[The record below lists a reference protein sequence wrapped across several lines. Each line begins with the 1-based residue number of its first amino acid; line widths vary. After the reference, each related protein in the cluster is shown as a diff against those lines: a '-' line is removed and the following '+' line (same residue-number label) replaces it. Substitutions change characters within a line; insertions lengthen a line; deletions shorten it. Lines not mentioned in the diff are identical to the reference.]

1 MTRDFVH
8 ERMYARTFIE
18 CAFVGGISIAS
29 RKEVAELAGV
39 SEATVSRVLN
49 NVGPLKEET
58 KERVLAAALKLG
70 YTPSS
75 LAQSFARRRSGHLGV
90 VMPYLPNARLFSTYY
105 FSEILSGIGSKAREE
120 GYDLLMLFRNAEE
133 RVDYNELFKMRKIDA
148 CIVLGAKEDPGELA
162 SLRRLKEE
170 GHPFCLIN
178 QHFEGEAFHE
188 VDADHVEGSWQ
199 AVRHL
204 LDQGF
209 TRIAFLNGPASYSN
223 SRDRL
228 TGYLRAL
235 EDSNLPLDESLL
247 FEGNFSRKSGA
258 IAAKKM
264 LPLLN
269 EIDAIVAAND
279 RMAIG
284 LQQGLQEL
292 GIPRDRIPAMVGYDD
307 SDAAELT
314 TPALSSVR
322 VPFYE
327 LGEIAVSKVLEL
339 QGNSRSEIS
348 TPSQV
353 IQINLPTELV
363 IRASSKSKKSEEE

>member
-1 MTRDFVH
+1 
-8 ERMYARTFIE
+8 MY
-18 CAFVGGISIAS
+18 IAS

-49 NVGPLKEET
+49 NVGPIKEDT

-75 LAQSFARRRSGHLGV
+75 LAQSFARRRSGNLGV
-90 VMPYLPNARLFSTYY
+90 VMPYLPKARLFSTYY

-133 RVDYNELFKMRKIDA
+133 PMDYNELFKMRKIDA
-148 CIVLGAKEDPGELA
+148 CIVLGAKEEPGELA

-170 GHPFCLIN
+170 DHPFCLIN
-178 QHFEGEAFHE
+178 QHFAGEAFHE

-199 AVRHL
+199 AAKHL
-204 LDQGF
+204 LEQGF
-209 TRIAFLNGPASYSN
+209 TRIAFLNGPESYSN

-228 TGYLRAL
+228 TGYARAL
-235 EDSNLPLDESLL
+235 AEVNLSVDSSLL
-247 FEGNFSRKSGA
+247 FEGNFSRKSGI
-258 IAAKKM
+258 IAAKEM

-269 EIDAIVAAND
+269 EIDAIMAAND

-292 GIPRDRIPAMVGYDD
+292 GIPRDRLPAIVGYDD
-307 SDAAELT
+307 SEAAELT

-327 LGEIAVSKVLEL
+327 LGELAAAQIIELLGNNLAEVPVPAV
-339 QGNSRSEIS
+339 
-348 TPSQV
+348 
-353 IQINLPTELV
+353 QIKLPTELV
-363 IRASSKSKKSEEE
+363 IRASSKSINT

>member
-1 MTRDFVH
+1 MVH
-8 ERMYARTFIE
+8 EKMYARTFIE

-75 LAQSFARRRSGHLGV
+75 LAQSFARRRSGNLGV
-90 VMPYLPNARLFSTYY
+90 VMPYLPKARLFSTYY

-133 RVDYNELFKMRKIDA
+133 PMDYSALFKMRKIDA
-148 CIVLGAKEDPGELA
+148 CIVLGAKEEPGELA
-162 SLRRLKEE
+162 SLRRLKVE

-188 VDADHVEGSWQ
+188 VDADHVEGSRK
-199 AVRHL
+199 AVKHF
-204 LDQGF
+204 LDQGL
-209 TRIAFLNGPASYSN
+209 TRIAFLNGPVSYSN

-228 TGYLRAL
+228 TGYARAL
-235 EDSNLPLDESLL
+235 EESNLPLDDSLL
-247 FEGNFSRKSGA
+247 FDGNFSRKSGVM
-258 IAAKKM
+258 AAKEM

-269 EIDAIVAAND
+269 VIDAIVAAND

-292 GIPRDRIPAMVGYDD
+292 GIPKDRIPAMVGYDD

-314 TPALSSVR
+314 TPALSSVH

-327 LGEIAVSKVLEL
+327 LGEIAVTKVLEL
-339 QGNSRSEIS
+339 LGCSLSES
-348 TPSQV
+348 ATSSQI
-353 IQINLPTELV
+353 IQVKLPTELV
-363 IRASSKSKKSEEE
+363 IRASSIIMNPKEE

>member
-1 MTRDFVH
+1 MVH
-8 ERMYARTFIE
+8 EKMYARTFIE

-75 LAQSFARRRSGHLGV
+75 LAQSFARRKSGNLGV
-90 VMPYLPNARLFSTYY
+90 VMPYLPKARLFSTYY

-133 RVDYNELFKMRKIDA
+133 PMDYSTLFKMRKIDA
-148 CIVLGAKEDPGELA
+148 CIVLGAKEEPGELA
-162 SLRRLKEE
+162 SLRRLKVE

-188 VDADHVEGSWQ
+188 VDADHVEGSRK
-199 AVRHL
+199 AVKHF
-204 LDQGF
+204 LDQGL
-209 TRIAFLNGPASYSN
+209 TRIAFLNGPVSYSN

-228 TGYLRAL
+228 TGYSRAL
-235 EDSNLPLDESLL
+235 EESNLPLDDSLL
-247 FEGNFSRKSGA
+247 FEGNFSRKSGVK
-258 IAAKKM
+258 AAKEM

-292 GIPRDRIPAMVGYDD
+292 GISKDRIPAMVGYDD

-314 TPALSSVR
+314 TPALSSVH

-327 LGEIAVSKVLEL
+327 LGEIAVTKVLEL
-339 QGNSRSEIS
+339 LGCSLSETAVS
-348 TPSQV
+348 SQI
-353 IQINLPTELV
+353 IQIKLPTELV
-363 IRASSKSKKSEEE
+363 IRASSIIMNPKEE

>member
-1 MTRDFVH
+1 
-8 ERMYARTFIE
+8 
-18 CAFVGGISIAS
+18 
-29 RKEVAELAGV
+29 
-39 SEATVSRVLN
+39 VLN
-49 NVGPLKEET
+49 NVGPIKEET

-75 LAQSFARRRSGHLGV
+75 LAQSFARRRSGNLGV
-90 VMPYLPNARLFSTYY
+90 VMPYLPKARLFSTYY

-133 RVDYNELFKMRKIDA
+133 PMDYNELFKMRKIDA
-148 CIVLGAKEDPGELA
+148 CIVLGAKEEPGELA

-170 GHPFCLIN
+170 DHPFCLIN
-178 QHFEGEAFHE
+178 QHFAGEAFHE

-199 AVRHL
+199 AAKHL
-204 LDQGF
+204 LEQGF
-209 TRIAFLNGPASYSN
+209 TRIAFLNGPESYSN

-228 TGYLRAL
+228 TGYTRAL
-235 EDSNLPLDESLL
+235 AEVNLSVDSSLL
-247 FEGNFSRKSGA
+247 FEGNFSRKSGI
-258 IAAKKM
+258 IAAKEM

-269 EIDAIVAAND
+269 EIDAIMAAND

-292 GIPRDRIPAMVGYDD
+292 GIPRDRLPAIVGYDD
-307 SDAAELT
+307 SEAAELT

-327 LGEIAVSKVLEL
+327 LGELAAAQIIELLGNNLAEVPAPAV
-339 QGNSRSEIS
+339 
-348 TPSQV
+348 
-353 IQINLPTELV
+353 QIKLPTELV
-363 IRASSKSKKSEEE
+363 IRASSKSINT

>member
-1 MTRDFVH
+1 
-8 ERMYARTFIE
+8 MY
-18 CAFVGGISIAS
+18 IAS

-49 NVGPLKEET
+49 NVGPIKEET

-75 LAQSFARRRSGHLGV
+75 LAQSFARRRSGNLGV
-90 VMPYLPNARLFSTYY
+90 VMPYLPKARLFSTYY

-120 GYDLLMLFRNAEE
+120 GYDLLMLFRNAEAPM
-133 RVDYNELFKMRKIDA
+133 DYNELFKMRKIDA
-148 CIVLGAKEDPGELA
+148 CIVLGAKEEPGELA

-170 GHPFCLIN
+170 DHPFCLIN
-178 QHFEGEAFHE
+178 QHFAGEAFHE

-199 AVRHL
+199 AAKHL
-204 LDQGF
+204 LEQGF
-209 TRIAFLNGPASYSN
+209 KRIAFLNGPESYSN

-228 TGYLRAL
+228 TGYTRAL
-235 EDSNLPLDESLL
+235 AEVNLSVDSSLL
-247 FEGNFSRKSGA
+247 FEGNFSRKSGI
-258 IAAKKM
+258 IAAKEM

-269 EIDAIVAAND
+269 EIDAIMAAND

-292 GIPRDRIPAMVGYDD
+292 GIPRDRLPAIVGYDD
-307 SDAAELT
+307 SEAAELT

-327 LGEIAVSKVLEL
+327 LGELAAAQIIELLGNNLAEVAAPAV
-339 QGNSRSEIS
+339 
-348 TPSQV
+348 
-353 IQINLPTELV
+353 QIKLPTELV
-363 IRASSKSKKSEEE
+363 IRASSKSINT

>member
-1 MTRDFVH
+1 
-8 ERMYARTFIE
+8 
-18 CAFVGGISIAS
+18 
-29 RKEVAELAGV
+29 V

-49 NVGPLKEET
+49 NVGPIKEET

-75 LAQSFARRRSGHLGV
+75 LAQSFARRRSGNLGV
-90 VMPYLPNARLFSTYY
+90 VMPYLPKARLFSTYY

-133 RVDYNELFKMRKIDA
+133 PMDYSGLFKMRKIDA
-148 CIVLGAKEDPGELA
+148 CIVLGAKEEPGELA

-170 GHPFCLIN
+170 NHPFCLIN
-178 QHFEGEAFHE
+178 QHFAGEAFHE

-199 AVRHL
+199 AAKHL
-204 LDQGF
+204 LEQGF
-209 TRIAFLNGPASYSN
+209 TRIAFLNGPESYSN

-228 TGYLRAL
+228 TGYARAL
-235 EDSNLPLDESLL
+235 AEVNLSVDSSLL
-247 FEGNFSRKSGA
+247 FEGNFSRKSGI
-258 IAAKKM
+258 IAAKEM
-264 LPLLN
+264 LPLLD
-269 EIDAIVAAND
+269 EIDAIMVAND

-292 GIPRDRIPAMVGYDD
+292 GIPRDRLPAIVGYDD
-307 SDAAELT
+307 SEAAELT

-327 LGEIAVSKVLEL
+327 LGELAAAQIIELLGNNLAEIPAPAV
-339 QGNSRSEIS
+339 
-348 TPSQV
+348 
-353 IQINLPTELV
+353 QIKLPTELV
-363 IRASSKSKKSEEE
+363 IRASSKSINT

>member
-1 MTRDFVH
+1 M
-8 ERMYARTFIE
+8 
-18 CAFVGGISIAS
+18 
-29 RKEVAELAGV
+29 

-49 NVGPLKEET
+49 NVGPIKEET

-75 LAQSFARRRSGHLGV
+75 LAQSFARRRSGNLGV
-90 VMPYLPNARLFSTYY
+90 VMPYLPKARLFSTYY

-133 RVDYNELFKMRKIDA
+133 PMDYSGLFKMRKIDA
-148 CIVLGAKEDPGELA
+148 CIVLGAKEEPGELA

-170 GHPFCLIN
+170 NHPFCLIN
-178 QHFEGEAFHE
+178 QHFAGEAFHE

-199 AVRHL
+199 AAKHL
-204 LDQGF
+204 LEQGF
-209 TRIAFLNGPASYSN
+209 TRIAFLNGPESYSN

-228 TGYLRAL
+228 TGYARAL
-235 EDSNLPLDESLL
+235 AEVNLSVDSSLL
-247 FEGNFSRKSGA
+247 FEGNFSRKSGI
-258 IAAKKM
+258 IAAQEM
-264 LPLLN
+264 LPLLD
-269 EIDAIVAAND
+269 EIDAIMVAND

-292 GIPRDRIPAMVGYDD
+292 GIPRDRLPAIVGYDD
-307 SDAAELT
+307 SEAAELT

-327 LGEIAVSKVLEL
+327 LGELAAAQIIELLGNNLADIPAPAV
-339 QGNSRSEIS
+339 
-348 TPSQV
+348 
-353 IQINLPTELV
+353 QIKLPTELV
-363 IRASSKSKKSEEE
+363 IRASSKSINT

>member
-1 MTRDFVH
+1 M
-8 ERMYARTFIE
+8 
-18 CAFVGGISIAS
+18 
-29 RKEVAELAGV
+29 
-39 SEATVSRVLN
+39 LN
-49 NVGPLKEET
+49 NVGPIKEDT

-75 LAQSFARRRSGHLGV
+75 LAQSFARRRSGNLGV
-90 VMPYLPNARLFSTYY
+90 VMPYLPKARLFSTYY

-133 RVDYNELFKMRKIDA
+133 PMDYNELFKMRKIDA
-148 CIVLGAKEDPGELA
+148 CIVLGAKEEPGELA

-170 GHPFCLIN
+170 DHPFCLIN
-178 QHFEGEAFHE
+178 QHFAGEAFHE

-199 AVRHL
+199 AAKHL
-204 LDQGF
+204 LEQGF
-209 TRIAFLNGPASYSN
+209 TRIAFLNGPESYSN

-228 TGYLRAL
+228 TGYARAL
-235 EDSNLPLDESLL
+235 AEVNLSVDSSLL
-247 FEGNFSRKSGA
+247 FEGNFSRKSGI
-258 IAAKKM
+258 IAAKEM

-269 EIDAIVAAND
+269 EIDAIMAAND

-292 GIPRDRIPAMVGYDD
+292 GIPRDRLPAIVGYDD
-307 SDAAELT
+307 SEAAELT

-327 LGEIAVSKVLEL
+327 LGELAAAQIIELLGNNLAEVPVPAV
-339 QGNSRSEIS
+339 
-348 TPSQV
+348 
-353 IQINLPTELV
+353 QIKLPTELV
-363 IRASSKSKKSEEE
+363 IRASSKSINT

>member
-1 MTRDFVH
+1 
-8 ERMYARTFIE
+8 MY
-18 CAFVGGISIAS
+18 IAS

-49 NVGPLKEET
+49 NVGPIKEET

-75 LAQSFARRRSGHLGV
+75 LAQSFARRRSGNLGV
-90 VMPYLPNARLFSTYY
+90 VMPYLPKARLFSTYY

-133 RVDYNELFKMRKIDA
+133 PMDYNELFKMRKIDA
-148 CIVLGAKEDPGELA
+148 CIVLGAKEEPGELA

-170 GHPFCLIN
+170 DHPFCLIN
-178 QHFEGEAFHE
+178 QHFAGEAFHE

-199 AVRHL
+199 AAKHL
-204 LDQGF
+204 LEQGF
-209 TRIAFLNGPASYSN
+209 TRIAFLNGPESYSN

-228 TGYLRAL
+228 TGYTRAL
-235 EDSNLPLDESLL
+235 AEVNLSVDSSLL
-247 FEGNFSRKSGA
+247 FEGNFSRKSGI
-258 IAAKKM
+258 IAAKEM

-269 EIDAIVAAND
+269 EIDAIMAAND

-292 GIPRDRIPAMVGYDD
+292 GIPRDRLPAIVGYDD
-307 SDAAELT
+307 SEAAELT

-327 LGEIAVSKVLEL
+327 LGELAAAQIIELLGNNLAEVPVPAV
-339 QGNSRSEIS
+339 
-348 TPSQV
+348 
-353 IQINLPTELV
+353 QIKLPTELV
-363 IRASSKSKKSEEE
+363 IRASSKSINT

>member
-1 MTRDFVH
+1 
-8 ERMYARTFIE
+8 MY
-18 CAFVGGISIAS
+18 IAS

-49 NVGPLKEET
+49 NVGPIKEET

-75 LAQSFARRRSGHLGV
+75 LAQSFARRRSGNLGV
-90 VMPYLPNARLFSTYY
+90 VMPYLPKARLFSTYY

-120 GYDLLMLFRNAEE
+120 GYDLLMLFRNAEAPM
-133 RVDYNELFKMRKIDA
+133 DYNELFKMRKIDA
-148 CIVLGAKEDPGELA
+148 CIVLGAKEEPGELA

-170 GHPFCLIN
+170 DHPFCLIN
-178 QHFEGEAFHE
+178 QHFAGEAFHE

-199 AVRHL
+199 AAKHL
-204 LDQGF
+204 LEQGF
-209 TRIAFLNGPASYSN
+209 KRIAFLNGPESYSN

-228 TGYLRAL
+228 TGYTRAL
-235 EDSNLPLDESLL
+235 AEVNLSVDSSLL
-247 FEGNFSRKSGA
+247 FEGNFSRKSGI
-258 IAAKKM
+258 IAAKEM

-269 EIDAIVAAND
+269 EIDAIMAAND

-292 GIPRDRIPAMVGYDD
+292 GIPRDRLPAIVGYDD
-307 SDAAELT
+307 SEAAELT

-327 LGEIAVSKVLEL
+327 LGELAAAQIIELLGNNLAEVPTPAV
-339 QGNSRSEIS
+339 
-348 TPSQV
+348 
-353 IQINLPTELV
+353 QIKLPTELV
-363 IRASSKSKKSEEE
+363 IRASSKSINT

>member
-1 MTRDFVH
+1 
-8 ERMYARTFIE
+8 
-18 CAFVGGISIAS
+18 
-29 RKEVAELAGV
+29 
-39 SEATVSRVLN
+39 VLN
-49 NVGPLKEET
+49 NVGPIKEET

-75 LAQSFARRRSGHLGV
+75 LAQSFARRRSGNLGV
-90 VMPYLPNARLFSTYY
+90 VMPYLPKARLFSTYY

-133 RVDYNELFKMRKIDA
+133 PMDYNELFKMRKIDA
-148 CIVLGAKEDPGELA
+148 CIVLGAKEEPGELA

-170 GHPFCLIN
+170 DNPFCLIN
-178 QHFEGEAFHE
+178 QHFAGEVFHE

-199 AVRHL
+199 AAKHL
-204 LDQGF
+204 LEQGF
-209 TRIAFLNGPASYSN
+209 TRIAFLNGPESYSN

-228 TGYLRAL
+228 TGYTRAL
-235 EDSNLPLDESLL
+235 AEVNLSVDSSLL
-247 FEGNFSRKSGA
+247 FEGNFSRKSGI
-258 IAAKKM
+258 IAAKEM

-269 EIDAIVAAND
+269 EIDAIMAAND

-292 GIPRDRIPAMVGYDD
+292 GIPRDRLPAIVGYDD
-307 SDAAELT
+307 SEAAELT

-327 LGEIAVSKVLEL
+327 LGELAAAQIIELLGNNLAEVPAPAV
-339 QGNSRSEIS
+339 
-348 TPSQV
+348 
-353 IQINLPTELV
+353 QIKLPTELV
-363 IRASSKSKKSEEE
+363 IRASSKSINT

>member
-1 MTRDFVH
+1 
-8 ERMYARTFIE
+8 MY
-18 CAFVGGISIAS
+18 IAS

-49 NVGPLKEET
+49 NVGPIKEET

-75 LAQSFARRRSGHLGV
+75 LAQSFARRRSGNLGV
-90 VMPYLPNARLFSTYY
+90 VMPYLPKARLFSTYY

-133 RVDYNELFKMRKIDA
+133 PMDYNELFKMRKIDA
-148 CIVLGAKEDPGELA
+148 CIVLGAKEEPGELA

-170 GHPFCLIN
+170 DHPFCLIN
-178 QHFEGEAFHE
+178 QHFAGEAFHE

-199 AVRHL
+199 AAKHL
-204 LDQGF
+204 LKQGF
-209 TRIAFLNGPASYSN
+209 TRIAFLNGPESYSN

-228 TGYLRAL
+228 TGYARAL
-235 EDSNLPLDESLL
+235 AEVNLSVDSSLL
-247 FEGNFSRKSGA
+247 FEGNFSRKSGI
-258 IAAKKM
+258 IAAKEM

-269 EIDAIVAAND
+269 EIDAIMAAND

-292 GIPRDRIPAMVGYDD
+292 GIPRDRLPAIVGYDD
-307 SDAAELT
+307 SEAAELT

-327 LGEIAVSKVLEL
+327 LGELAAAQIIELLGNNLAEVPAPAV
-339 QGNSRSEIS
+339 
-348 TPSQV
+348 
-353 IQINLPTELV
+353 QIKLPTELV
-363 IRASSKSKKSEEE
+363 IRASSKFINT

>member
-1 MTRDFVH
+1 M
-8 ERMYARTFIE
+8 
-18 CAFVGGISIAS
+18 
-29 RKEVAELAGV
+29 
-39 SEATVSRVLN
+39 LN
-49 NVGPLKEET
+49 NVGPIKEET

-75 LAQSFARRRSGHLGV
+75 LAQSFARRRSGNLGV
-90 VMPYLPNARLFSTYY
+90 VMPYLPKARLFSTYY

-133 RVDYNELFKMRKIDA
+133 PMDYNELFKMRKIDA
-148 CIVLGAKEDPGELA
+148 CIVLGAKEEPGELA

-170 GHPFCLIN
+170 DHPFCLIN
-178 QHFEGEAFHE
+178 QHFAGEAFHE

-199 AVRHL
+199 AAKHL
-204 LDQGF
+204 LEQGF
-209 TRIAFLNGPASYSN
+209 TRIAFLNGPESYSN

-228 TGYLRAL
+228 TGYTRAL
-235 EDSNLPLDESLL
+235 AEVNLSVDSSLL
-247 FEGNFSRKSGA
+247 FEGNFSRKSGI
-258 IAAKKM
+258 IAAKEM

-269 EIDAIVAAND
+269 EIDAIMAAND

-292 GIPRDRIPAMVGYDD
+292 GIPRDRLPAIVGYDD
-307 SDAAELT
+307 SEAAELT

-327 LGEIAVSKVLEL
+327 LGELAAAQIIELLGNNLAEVPAPAV
-339 QGNSRSEIS
+339 
-348 TPSQV
+348 
-353 IQINLPTELV
+353 QIKLPTELV
-363 IRASSKSKKSEEE
+363 IRASSKSINT

>member
-1 MTRDFVH
+1 
-8 ERMYARTFIE
+8 MY
-18 CAFVGGISIAS
+18 IAS

-49 NVGPLKEET
+49 NVGPIKEET

-75 LAQSFARRRSGHLGV
+75 LAQSFARRRSGNLGV
-90 VMPYLPNARLFSTYY
+90 VMPYLPKARLFSTYY

-120 GYDLLMLFRNAEE
+120 GYDLLMLFRNAEAPM
-133 RVDYNELFKMRKIDA
+133 DYNELFKMRKIDA
-148 CIVLGAKEDPGELA
+148 CIVLGAKEEPGELA

-170 GHPFCLIN
+170 DHPFCLIN
-178 QHFEGEAFHE
+178 QHFAGEAFHE

-199 AVRHL
+199 AAKHL
-204 LDQGF
+204 LEQGF
-209 TRIAFLNGPASYSN
+209 KRIAFLNGPESYSN

-228 TGYLRAL
+228 TGYTRAL
-235 EDSNLPLDESLL
+235 AEVNLSVDSSLL
-247 FEGNFSRKSGA
+247 FEGNFSRKSGI
-258 IAAKKM
+258 IAAKEM

-269 EIDAIVAAND
+269 EIDAIMAAND

-292 GIPRDRIPAMVGYDD
+292 GIPRDRLPAIVGYDD
-307 SDAAELT
+307 SEAAELT

-327 LGEIAVSKVLEL
+327 LGELAAAQIIELLGNNLAEVPAPAV
-339 QGNSRSEIS
+339 
-348 TPSQV
+348 
-353 IQINLPTELV
+353 QIKLPTELV
-363 IRASSKSKKSEEE
+363 IRASSKSINT

>member
-1 MTRDFVH
+1 
-8 ERMYARTFIE
+8 MY
-18 CAFVGGISIAS
+18 IAS

-49 NVGPLKEET
+49 NVGPIKEET

-75 LAQSFARRRSGHLGV
+75 LAQSFARRRSGNLGV
-90 VMPYLPNARLFSTYY
+90 VMPYLPKARLFSTYY

-133 RVDYNELFKMRKIDA
+133 PMDYSGLFKMRKIDA
-148 CIVLGAKEDPGELA
+148 CIVLGAKEEPGELA

-170 GHPFCLIN
+170 NHPFCLIN
-178 QHFEGEAFHE
+178 QHFAGEAFHE

-199 AVRHL
+199 AAKHL
-204 LDQGF
+204 LEQGF
-209 TRIAFLNGPASYSN
+209 TRIAFLNGPESYSN

-228 TGYLRAL
+228 TGYARAL
-235 EDSNLPLDESLL
+235 AEVNLSVDSSLL
-247 FEGNFSRKSGA
+247 FEGNFSRKSGI
-258 IAAKKM
+258 IAAKEM
-264 LPLLN
+264 LPLLD
-269 EIDAIVAAND
+269 EIDAIMVAND

-292 GIPRDRIPAMVGYDD
+292 GIPRDRLPAIVGYDD
-307 SDAAELT
+307 SEAAELT

-327 LGEIAVSKVLEL
+327 LGELAAAQIIELLGNNLAEIPAPAV
-339 QGNSRSEIS
+339 
-348 TPSQV
+348 
-353 IQINLPTELV
+353 QIKLPTELV
-363 IRASSKSKKSEEE
+363 IRASSKSINT

>member
-1 MTRDFVH
+1 M
-8 ERMYARTFIE
+8 
-18 CAFVGGISIAS
+18 
-29 RKEVAELAGV
+29 

-49 NVGPLKEET
+49 NVGPIKEET

-75 LAQSFARRRSGHLGV
+75 LAQSFARRRSGNLGV
-90 VMPYLPNARLFSTYY
+90 VMPYLPKARLFSTYY

-133 RVDYNELFKMRKIDA
+133 PMDYSGLFKMRKIDA
-148 CIVLGAKEDPGELA
+148 CIVLGAKEEPGELA

-170 GHPFCLIN
+170 NHPFCLIN
-178 QHFEGEAFHE
+178 QHFAGEAFHE

-199 AVRHL
+199 AAKHL
-204 LDQGF
+204 LEQGF
-209 TRIAFLNGPASYSN
+209 TRIAFLNGPESYSN

-228 TGYLRAL
+228 TGYARAL
-235 EDSNLPLDESLL
+235 AEVNLSVDSSLL
-247 FEGNFSRKSGA
+247 FEGNFSRKSGI
-258 IAAKKM
+258 IAAKEM
-264 LPLLN
+264 LPLLD
-269 EIDAIVAAND
+269 EIDAIMVAND

-292 GIPRDRIPAMVGYDD
+292 GIPRDRLPAIVGYDD
-307 SDAAELT
+307 SEAAELT

-327 LGEIAVSKVLEL
+327 LGELAAAQIIELLGNNLADIPAPAV
-339 QGNSRSEIS
+339 
-348 TPSQV
+348 
-353 IQINLPTELV
+353 QIKLPTELV
-363 IRASSKSKKSEEE
+363 IRASSKSINT

>member
-1 MTRDFVH
+1 
-8 ERMYARTFIE
+8 
-18 CAFVGGISIAS
+18 
-29 RKEVAELAGV
+29 
-39 SEATVSRVLN
+39 VLN
-49 NVGPLKEET
+49 NVGPIKEET

-75 LAQSFARRRSGHLGV
+75 LAQSFARRRSGNLGV
-90 VMPYLPNARLFSTYY
+90 VMPYLPKARLFSTYY

-133 RVDYNELFKMRKIDA
+133 PMDYNELFKMRKIDA
-148 CIVLGAKEDPGELA
+148 CIVLGAKEEPGELA

-170 GHPFCLIN
+170 DHPFCLIN
-178 QHFEGEAFHE
+178 QHFAGEAFHE

-199 AVRHL
+199 AAKHL
-204 LDQGF
+204 LEQGF
-209 TRIAFLNGPASYSN
+209 TRIAFLNGPESYSN

-228 TGYLRAL
+228 TGYTRAL
-235 EDSNLPLDESLL
+235 AEVNLSVDSSLL
-247 FEGNFSRKSGA
+247 FEGNFSRKSGI
-258 IAAKKM
+258 IAAKEM

-269 EIDAIVAAND
+269 EIDAIMAAND

-292 GIPRDRIPAMVGYDD
+292 GIPRDRLPAIVGYDD
-307 SDAAELT
+307 SEAAELT

-327 LGEIAVSKVLEL
+327 LGELAAAQIIELLGNNLAEVPVPAV
-339 QGNSRSEIS
+339 
-348 TPSQV
+348 
-353 IQINLPTELV
+353 QIKLPTELV
-363 IRASSKSKKSEEE
+363 IRASSKSINT

>member
-1 MTRDFVH
+1 
-8 ERMYARTFIE
+8 MY
-18 CAFVGGISIAS
+18 IAS

-49 NVGPLKEET
+49 NVGPIKEET

-75 LAQSFARRRSGHLGV
+75 LAQSFARRRSGNLGV
-90 VMPYLPNARLFSTYY
+90 VMPYLPKARLFSTYY

-133 RVDYNELFKMRKIDA
+133 PMDYNELFKMRKIDA
-148 CIVLGAKEDPGELA
+148 CIVLGAKEEPGELA

-170 GHPFCLIN
+170 DHPFCLIN
-178 QHFEGEAFHE
+178 QHFAGEAFHE

-199 AVRHL
+199 AAKHL
-204 LDQGF
+204 LKQGF
-209 TRIAFLNGPASYSN
+209 TRIAFLNGPESYSN

-228 TGYLRAL
+228 TGYARAL
-235 EDSNLPLDESLL
+235 AEVNLSVDSSLL
-247 FEGNFSRKSGA
+247 FEGNFSRKSGI
-258 IAAKKM
+258 IAAKEM

-269 EIDAIVAAND
+269 EIDAIMAAND

-292 GIPRDRIPAMVGYDD
+292 GIPRDRLPAIVGYDD
-307 SDAAELT
+307 SEAAELT

-327 LGEIAVSKVLEL
+327 LGELAAAQIIELLGNNLAEVPAPAV
-339 QGNSRSEIS
+339 
-348 TPSQV
+348 
-353 IQINLPTELV
+353 QIKLPTELV
-363 IRASSKSKKSEEE
+363 IRASSKSINT

>member
-1 MTRDFVH
+1 MVH
-8 ERMYARTFIE
+8 ERMYARTSNE
-18 CAFVGGISIAS
+18 YAFVGGISIAS

-133 RVDYNELFKMRKIDA
+133 PMDYCGLFKMRKIDA
-148 CIVLGAKEDPGELA
+148 CIVLGAKEEPGELD

-170 GHPFCLIN
+170 RYPFCLIN
-178 QHFEGEAFHE
+178 QHFEEEAFHE

-228 TGYLRAL
+228 TGYARAL
-235 EDSNLPLDESLL
+235 EESNLPLDESLL
-247 FEGNFSRKSGA
+247 FEGNFSRKSGVM
-258 IAAKKM
+258 AAKEM

-284 LQQGLQEL
+284 LQQGLQAL
-292 GIPRDRIPAMVGYDD
+292 GIPRDHIPAIVGYDD

-327 LGEIAVSKVLEL
+327 LGEIAVAKVLEL
-339 QGNSRSEIS
+339 LGNSLSETS
-348 TPSQV
+348 SSSQV
-353 IQINLPTELV
+353 IQIKLPTELV
-363 IRASSKSKKSEEE
+363 IRASSIIMNPKEE

>member
-1 MTRDFVH
+1 
-8 ERMYARTFIE
+8 MY
-18 CAFVGGISIAS
+18 IAS

-49 NVGPLKEET
+49 NVGPIKEGT

-75 LAQSFARRRSGHLGV
+75 LAQSFARRRSGNLGV
-90 VMPYLPNARLFSTYY
+90 VMPYLPKARLFSTYY

-120 GYDLLMLFRNAEE
+120 GYDLLMLFRNAEAPM
-133 RVDYNELFKMRKIDA
+133 DYNELFKMRKIDA
-148 CIVLGAKEDPGELA
+148 CIVLGAKEEPGELA

-170 GHPFCLIN
+170 DHPFCLIN
-178 QHFEGEAFHE
+178 QHFAGEAFHE

-199 AVRHL
+199 AAKHL
-204 LDQGF
+204 LEQGF
-209 TRIAFLNGPASYSN
+209 TRIAFLNGPESYSN

-228 TGYLRAL
+228 TGYTRAL
-235 EDSNLPLDESLL
+235 AEVNLSVDSSLL
-247 FEGNFSRKSGA
+247 FEGNFSRKSGI
-258 IAAKKM
+258 IAAKEM

-269 EIDAIVAAND
+269 EIDAIMAAND

-292 GIPRDRIPAMVGYDD
+292 GIPRDRLPAIVGYDD
-307 SDAAELT
+307 SEAAELT

-327 LGEIAVSKVLEL
+327 LGELAAAQIIELLGNNLAEVPAPAV
-339 QGNSRSEIS
+339 
-348 TPSQV
+348 
-353 IQINLPTELV
+353 QIKLPTELV
-363 IRASSKSKKSEEE
+363 IRASSKSINT